1 MKTATANTAPVK
13 APSYRDYNRAKASFD
28 DAYAAPTP
36 HQYLSQMGALD
47 YCMAKQMHPFL
58 CAAIDSMAQDAVPA
72 TVLDVGCSYGMSA
85 ALLKTNCDFS
95 DLIEFYEEEAS
106 QELSECVK
114 ETREFL
120 QKNLSARQ
128 DVKVVGLDQSEPAVR
143 FGEVTGLLDGGIA
156 RNLEAPGAVLTS
168 RERDLVASC
177 NLMFSAGT
185 IGYVSDRTV
194 GALLDIMIDR
204 HAANNSPIAVM
215 SILQLFDPATV
226 GRTFDAHGLK
236 FVQLPVQVAQRRFAD
251 EVERDKVVETLER
264 RGVDYDPTTE
274 WMFADVCVAARP
286 DQIDKLVDVTMQ
298 AANRAQSAGR
308 R

>member
-1 MKTATANTAPVK
+1 MNTATAKPIPVNT
-13 APSYRDYNRAKASFD
+13 PSYRENNRAKASFD

-36 HQYLSQMGALD
+36 HQYLSKMGSLD

-58 CAAIDSMAQDAVPA
+58 CAAIDSMVQDASPA
-72 TVLDVGCSYGMSA
+72 RVLDVGCSYGMSA
-85 ALLKTNCDFS
+85 ALLKTNCEFS

-106 QELSECVK
+106 QNLSECVK

-120 QKNLSARQ
+120 QKNRSARQ

-143 FGEVTGLLDGGIA
+143 FGEVTQLLDGGIA
-156 RNLEAPGAVLTS
+156 RNLEAPGAALTT

-177 NLMFSAGT
+177 NVMFSAGT

-194 GALLDIMIDR
+194 GALLDTMIDKNS
-204 HAANNSPIAVM
+204 ANNSPIAVM

-226 GRTFDAHGLK
+226 GQTFDAHGLE

-251 EVERDKVVETLER
+251 EVERDKVVETLEQ
-264 RGVDYDPTTE
+264 RGVDYDPATD

-286 DQIDKLVDVTMQ
+286 HQIDKLVDITMQ
-298 AANRAQSAGR
+298 AANGT
-308 R
+308 